1 MSQHPS
7 PNQPANDASIN
18 DEPQP
23 DEKVIVIVGSLNTD
37 FVVTLNSFPQAGET
51 VLGKTFEQFAGG
63 KGLNQAVASSRLGAR
78 VAMIG
83 AVGNDPF
90 ADALLSTLATE
101 DITFHVDKVA
111 ESSTGMALIE
121 VSNSGEN
128 RIIVVSGA
136 NGLLSEERVEASLRE
151 IASEYQIGV
160 VLTQGEVP
168 VAATH
173 RALKVAKELGAI
185 TILNPAPVRNFP
197 ASLFPLVDYL
207 VPNEHEAKE
216 LVELEGNSFNSML
229 DFVELATAIVDLG
242 VGTVVITRGEKGAVW
257 STATAS
263 GQAAAFRIIPVDT
276 VAAGDAFCA
285 GLAVALNEGQPLNEA
300 LRWASAAGAI
310 AATKAGAVTSLPR
323 RSEVEE
329 LLT

>member
-1 MSQHPS
+1 VSQFPS
-7 PNQPANDASIN
+7 QDQPTNS
-18 DEPQP
+18 ESQP

-37 FVVTLNSFPQAGET
+37 FVITLNTFPQPGET
-51 VLGKTFEQFAGG
+51 VLGETFEQFPGG

-90 ADALLSTLATE
+90 AEALLGTLTTE
-101 DITFHVDKVA
+101 AITSHVERVE

-136 NGLLSEERVEASLRE
+136 NGLLSEDRVEASLRE
-151 IASEYQIGV
+151 IASEQQIGL

-173 RALKVAKELGAI
+173 RALMVAKELGAI

-197 ASLFPLVDYL
+197 QSLFPFVDYL
-207 VPNEHEAKE
+207 IPNEHEAKE
-216 LVELEGNSFNSML
+216 LVELEGNTFSSML

-285 GLAVALNEGQPLNEA
+285 GLAVALNEGEPLNEA

-310 AATKAGAVTSLPR
+310 ATTKAGAVTSLPQ

-329 LLT
+329 LLA

>member
-1 MSQHPS
+1 M
-7 PNQPANDASIN
+7 NQPLSNESR
-18 DEPQP
+18 PG
-23 DEKVIVIVGSLNTD
+23 EKVIVVIGSLNTD
-37 FVVTLNSFPQAGET
+37 FVVTLGSFPQTGET
-51 VLGKTFEQFAGG
+51 ILGETFEQFPGG

-83 AVGNDPF
+83 AVGDDPF
-90 ADALLSTLATE
+90 GDALLATLTTE
-101 DITFHVDKVA
+101 SITSHVGKIP
-111 ESSTGMALIE
+111 ESSTGIALIE
-121 VSNSGEN
+121 VAASGEN
-128 RIIVVSGA
+128 KIIVVSGA
-136 NGLLSEERVEASLRE
+136 NSMLTEEIVEASLRE
-151 IASEYQIGV
+151 IASHLHIGL

-173 RALKVAKELGAI
+173 RALSVAKELGAI
-185 TILNPAPVRNFP
+185 TILNPAPIRNFP

-207 VPNEHEAKE
+207 IPNEHEAKE
-216 LVELEGNSFNSML
+216 LVALEGNSFNSML
-229 DFVELATAIVDLG
+229 DFVELASAIVNLG

-263 GQAAAFRIIPVDT
+263 GQAAAFRIVPVDS
-276 VAAGDAFCA
+276 VAAGDAFCG

-310 AATKAGAVTSLPR
+310 AATRAGAVTSLPQ

-329 LLT
+329 LLA

>member
-1 MSQHPS
+1 VSQYSS
-7 PNQPANDASIN
+7 PNQPVGNES
-18 DEPQP
+18 QP
-23 DEKVIVIVGSLNTD
+23 NEKVIVIVGSLNTD

-51 VLGKTFEQFAGG
+51 VLGEAFVQFAGG
-63 KGLNQAVASSRLGAR
+63 KGLNQAVASSRLGAS

-83 AVGNDPF
+83 AVGNDSF
-90 ADALLSTLATE
+90 ADALLRTLTTE
-101 DITFHVDKVA
+101 GITSHVDKIA

-121 VSNSGEN
+121 VAASGEN
-128 RIIVVSGA
+128 KIIVISGA
-136 NGLLSEERVEASLRE
+136 NSMLSEERVEASLRE
-151 IASEYQIGV
+151 IASHHQIGL

-173 RALKVAKELGAI
+173 RALMVAKELGAI

-207 VPNEHEAKE
+207 IPNEHEAKE
-216 LVELEGNSFNSML
+216 LVELEGNSFSSML

-310 AATKAGAVTSLPR
+310 AATRAGAVTSLPQ